1 MQSNNKKKKVKRFSS
16 FLNNKMDFILLITVL
31 VLLSL
36 GVIMVLSASA
46 PSALSTTGKSYTFF
60 IKQFGCAIVGIV
72 LMLFISK
79 IDYRFYKKYYWIVY
93 IFSVLILLL
102 VLVPGLGREVKGARR
117 WINIPLLG
125 QFQPSEISKIGL
137 IIFYAGYLSD
147 HKEDLKDFWRGF
159 VKSMIFLVP
168 PVAILYFIQNHLSV
182 SIVIVTVSSVMMLMA
197 GCRLLHFLAGG
208 AVLAGGAALILIK
221 IMQGTSGEDGS
232 FRLAR
237 IQTFF
242 DPWSDATGT
251 GYQMVQSLY
260 AIGSGGIFGR
270 GLGQSRQKYLWLP
283 EAQNDFIFSVLGEE
297 LGIVGT
303 VTVLALFSFFIY
315 RGYRIAITARD
326 MYGSLLA
333 TGITSAFALQ
343 ILVNIAVVTCTVP
356 VTGMPLPFFSYGG
369 TALFINLCAMGILLN
384 ISRTCRKN

>member
-1 MQSNNKKKKVKRFSS
+1 MKKLKLITDGSENNEKDTK
-16 FLNNKMDFILLITVL
+16 NNLDFGMLITIIILLCAGIV
-31 VLLSL
+31 
-36 GVIMVLSASA
+36 MVASAS
-46 PSALSTTGKSYTFF
+46 SYYALSNYNNSNYFLVRQLFF
-60 IKQFGCAIVGIV
+60 GIVG
-72 LMLFISK
+72 FIFMIIISN
-79 IDYRFYKKYYWIVY
+79 IDYKRYKKWGYLFY
-93 IFSVLILLL
+93 IICLVLL
-102 VLVPGLGREVKGARR
+102 VLVLTP
-117 WINIPLLG
+117 LG
-125 QFQPSEISKIGL
+125 QTRNGAKRWLGFGALVFQPSEIMKIGL
-137 IIFYAGYLSD
+137 VIGMSTYLSLNYKKLNSFKGYIIPILMLLLVVIVMFMQKHLSGTIVMFVAACSIIFVSGIKVKARYIIAGIIAAAAMLAV
-147 HKEDLKDFWRGF
+147 F
-159 VKSMIFLVP
+159 IFMP
-168 PVAILYFIQNHLSV
+168 SGD
-182 SIVIVTVSSVMMLMA
+182 STESS
-197 GCRLLHFLAGG
+197 
-208 AVLAGGAALILIK
+208 
-221 IMQGTSGEDGS
+221 GS
-232 FRLAR
+232 FRLDR
-237 IQTFF
+237 IVSFLNPEEDIKGGNWQ
-242 DPWSDATGT
+242 AA
-251 GYQMVQSLY
+251 QSLY

-297 LGIVGT
+297 LGLVGT

>member
-1 MQSNNKKKKVKRFSS
+1 MKKLKLITDGSENNEKDTK
-16 FLNNKMDFILLITVL
+16 NNLDFGMLITIIILLCAGIV
-31 VLLSL
+31 
-36 GVIMVLSASA
+36 MVASAS
-46 PSALSTTGKSYTFF
+46 SYYALSNYNNSNYFLVRQLFF
-60 IKQFGCAIVGIV
+60 GIIG
-72 LMLFISK
+72 FIFMIIISN
-79 IDYRFYKKYYWIVY
+79 IDYKRYKKWGYLFY
-93 IFSVLILLL
+93 IICLVLL
-102 VLVPGLGREVKGARR
+102 VLVLTP
-117 WINIPLLG
+117 LG
-125 QFQPSEISKIGL
+125 QTRNGAKRWLGFGALVFQPSEIMKIGL
-137 IIFYAGYLSD
+137 VIGMSTYLSLNYKKLTSFKGYIIPILMLFLVVIVMFMQKHLSGTIVMFVAACSIIFVSGIKVKARYIIAGIIAAAAMLAV
-147 HKEDLKDFWRGF
+147 F
-159 VKSMIFLVP
+159 IFMP
-168 PVAILYFIQNHLSV
+168 SGD
-182 SIVIVTVSSVMMLMA
+182 STESS
-197 GCRLLHFLAGG
+197 
-208 AVLAGGAALILIK
+208 
-221 IMQGTSGEDGS
+221 GS
-232 FRLAR
+232 FRLDR
-237 IQTFF
+237 IVSFLNPEEDIKGGNWQ
-242 DPWSDATGT
+242 AA
-251 GYQMVQSLY
+251 QSLY

>member
-1 MQSNNKKKKVKRFSS
+1 MKKLKLITDGTENNEKDTK
-16 FLNNKMDFILLITVL
+16 NNLDFGMLITIIILLCAGIV
-31 VLLSL
+31 
-36 GVIMVLSASA
+36 MVASAS
-46 PSALSTTGKSYTFF
+46 SYYALSNYNNSNYFLVRQLFF
-60 IKQFGCAIVGIV
+60 GIIG
-72 LMLFISK
+72 FIFMIIISN
-79 IDYRFYKKYYWIVY
+79 IDYKRYKKWGYLFY
-93 IFSVLILLL
+93 IICLVLL
-102 VLVPGLGREVKGARR
+102 VLVLTP
-117 WINIPLLG
+117 LG
-125 QFQPSEISKIGL
+125 QTRNGAKRWLGFGALVFQPSEIMKIGL
-137 IIFYAGYLSD
+137 VIGMSTYLSLNYKKLTSFKGYIIPILMLLLVVIVMFMQKHLSGTIVMFVAACSIIFVSGIKVKARYIIAGIIAAAAMLAV
-147 HKEDLKDFWRGF
+147 F
-159 VKSMIFLVP
+159 IFMP
-168 PVAILYFIQNHLSV
+168 
-182 SIVIVTVSSVMMLMA
+182 
-197 GCRLLHFLAGG
+197 
-208 AVLAGGAALILIK
+208 
-221 IMQGTSGEDGS
+221 SGDSTESGGS
-232 FRLAR
+232 FRLDR
-237 IQTFF
+237 IVSFLNPEEDIKGGNWQ
-242 DPWSDATGT
+242 AA
-251 GYQMVQSLY
+251 QSLY

-297 LGIVGT
+297 LGLVGT

>member
-1 MQSNNKKKKVKRFSS
+1 MKKLKLITDGSENNEKDTK
-16 FLNNKMDFILLITVL
+16 NNLDFGMLITIIILLCAGIV
-31 VLLSL
+31 
-36 GVIMVLSASA
+36 MVASAS
-46 PSALSTTGKSYTFF
+46 SYYALSNYNNSNYFLVRQLF
-60 IKQFGCAIVGIV
+60 VGIIG
-72 LMLFISK
+72 FIFMIIISN
-79 IDYRFYKKYYWIVY
+79 IDYKRYKKWGYLFY
-93 IFSVLILLL
+93 IICLVLL
-102 VLVPGLGREVKGARR
+102 VLVLTP
-117 WINIPLLG
+117 LG
-125 QFQPSEISKIGL
+125 QTGNGAKRWLGFGALGFQPSEIMKIGL
-137 IIFYAGYLSD
+137 VIGMSTYLSLNYKKLNSFKGYIIPILMLLLVVIVMFMQKHLSGTIVMFVAACSIIFVSGIKVKARYIIAGIIAAAAMLAV
-147 HKEDLKDFWRGF
+147 F
-159 VKSMIFLVP
+159 IFMP
-168 PVAILYFIQNHLSV
+168 
-182 SIVIVTVSSVMMLMA
+182 
-197 GCRLLHFLAGG
+197 
-208 AVLAGGAALILIK
+208 
-221 IMQGTSGEDGS
+221 SGDSTESGGS
-232 FRLAR
+232 FRLDR
-237 IQTFF
+237 IVSFLNPEEDIKGGNWQ
-242 DPWSDATGT
+242 AA
-251 GYQMVQSLY
+251 QSLY

-297 LGIVGT
+297 LGLVGT

>member
-1 MQSNNKKKKVKRFSS
+1 MKKLKLITDGSENNEKDTK
-16 FLNNKMDFILLITVL
+16 NNLDFGMLITIIILLCAGIV
-31 VLLSL
+31 
-36 GVIMVLSASA
+36 MVASAS
-46 PSALSTTGKSYTFF
+46 SYYALSNYNNSNYFLVRQLFF
-60 IKQFGCAIVGIV
+60 GIIG
-72 LMLFISK
+72 FIFMIIISN
-79 IDYRFYKKYYWIVY
+79 IDYKRYKKWGYLFY
-93 IFSVLILLL
+93 IICLVLL
-102 VLVPGLGREVKGARR
+102 VLVLTP
-117 WINIPLLG
+117 LG
-125 QFQPSEISKIGL
+125 QTRNGAKRWLGFGALVFQPSEIMKIGL
-137 IIFYAGYLSD
+137 VIGMSTYLSLNYKKLNSFKGYIIPILMLLLVVIVMFMQKHLSGTIVMFVAACSIIFVSGIKVKARYIIAGIIAVAAMLAV
-147 HKEDLKDFWRGF
+147 F
-159 VKSMIFLVP
+159 IFMP
-168 PVAILYFIQNHLSV
+168 SV
-182 SIVIVTVSSVMMLMA
+182 DSTESS
-197 GCRLLHFLAGG
+197 
-208 AVLAGGAALILIK
+208 
-221 IMQGTSGEDGS
+221 GS
-232 FRLAR
+232 FRLDR
-237 IQTFF
+237 IVSFLNPEEDIKGGNWQ
-242 DPWSDATGT
+242 AA
-251 GYQMVQSLY
+251 QSLY

-297 LGIVGT
+297 LGLVGA

>member
-1 MQSNNKKKKVKRFSS
+1 MKKLKLITDGSENNEKDTK
-16 FLNNKMDFILLITVL
+16 NNLDFGMLITIIILLCAGIV
-31 VLLSL
+31 
-36 GVIMVLSASA
+36 MVASAS
-46 PSALSTTGKSYTFF
+46 SYYALSNYNNSNYFLVRQLFF
-60 IKQFGCAIVGIV
+60 GIIG
-72 LMLFISK
+72 FIFMIIISN
-79 IDYRFYKKYYWIVY
+79 IDYKRYKKWGYLFY
-93 IFSVLILLL
+93 IICLVLL
-102 VLVPGLGREVKGARR
+102 VLVLTP
-117 WINIPLLG
+117 LG
-125 QFQPSEISKIGL
+125 QTRNGAKRWLGFGALVFQPSEIMKIGL
-137 IIFYAGYLSD
+137 VIGMSTYLSLNYKKLTSFKGYIIPILMLLLVVVVMFMQKHLSGTIVMFVAACSIIFVSGI
-147 HKEDLKDFWRGF
+147 K
-159 VKSMIFLVP
+159 VKARYI
-168 PVAILYFIQNHLSV
+168 I
-182 SIVIVTVSSVMMLMA
+182 
-197 GCRLLHFLAGG
+197 AGG
-208 AVLAGGAALILIK
+208 IAAAAMLAVFIF
-221 IMQGTSGEDGS
+221 MPSGDSTESSGS
-232 FRLAR
+232 FRLDR
-237 IQTFF
+237 IVSFLNPEEDIKGGNWQ
-242 DPWSDATGT
+242 AA
-251 GYQMVQSLY
+251 QSLY

-297 LGIVGT
+297 LGLVGT

>member
-1 MQSNNKKKKVKRFSS
+1 MKKLKLITDGSENNEKDTK
-16 FLNNKMDFILLITVL
+16 NNLDFGMLITIIILLCAGIVMVASASSYYALSNYNNSNYFLVRQLFFGIIGFIFMIIISNIDYKRYKKWGYLFYIICL
-31 VLLSL
+31 VL
-36 GVIMVLSASA
+36 
-46 PSALSTTGKSYTFF
+46 
-60 IKQFGCAIVGIV
+60 
-72 LMLFISK
+72 
-79 IDYRFYKKYYWIVY
+79 
-93 IFSVLILLL
+93 LLL
-102 VLVPGLGREVKGARR
+102 VLTP
-117 WINIPLLG
+117 LG
-125 QFQPSEISKIGL
+125 QTRNGAKRWLGFGALVFQPSEIMKIGL
-137 IIFYAGYLSD
+137 VIGMSTYLSLNYKKLTSFKGYIIPILMLLLVVIVMFMQKHLSGTIVMFVAACSIIFVSGIKVKARYIIAGIIAAAAMLAV
-147 HKEDLKDFWRGF
+147 F
-159 VKSMIFLVP
+159 IFMP
-168 PVAILYFIQNHLSV
+168 SGD
-182 SIVIVTVSSVMMLMA
+182 STESS
-197 GCRLLHFLAGG
+197 
-208 AVLAGGAALILIK
+208 
-221 IMQGTSGEDGS
+221 GS
-232 FRLAR
+232 FRLDR
-237 IQTFF
+237 IVSFLNPEEDIKGGNWQ
-242 DPWSDATGT
+242 AA
-251 GYQMVQSLY
+251 QSLY

-297 LGIVGT
+297 LGLVGT

>member
-1 MQSNNKKKKVKRFSS
+1 MKKLKLITDGSENNEKDTK
-16 FLNNKMDFILLITVL
+16 NNLDFGMLITIIILLCAGIV
-31 VLLSL
+31 
-36 GVIMVLSASA
+36 MVASAS
-46 PSALSTTGKSYTFF
+46 SYYALSNYNNSNYFLVRQLFF
-60 IKQFGCAIVGIV
+60 GIIR
-72 LMLFISK
+72 FIFMIIISN
-79 IDYRFYKKYYWIVY
+79 IDYKRYKKWGYLFY
-93 IFSVLILLL
+93 IICLVLL
-102 VLVPGLGREVKGARR
+102 VLVLTP
-117 WINIPLLG
+117 LG
-125 QFQPSEISKIGL
+125 QTRNGAKRWLGFGALVFQPSEIMKIGL
-137 IIFYAGYLSD
+137 VIGMSTYLSLNYKKLTSFKGYIIPILMLFLVVIVMFMQKHLSGTIVMFVAACSIIFVSGIKVKARYIIAGIIAAAAMLAV
-147 HKEDLKDFWRGF
+147 F
-159 VKSMIFLVP
+159 IFMP
-168 PVAILYFIQNHLSV
+168 SGD
-182 SIVIVTVSSVMMLMA
+182 STESS
-197 GCRLLHFLAGG
+197 
-208 AVLAGGAALILIK
+208 
-221 IMQGTSGEDGS
+221 GS
-232 FRLAR
+232 FRLDR
-237 IQTFF
+237 IVSFLNPEEDIKGGNWQ
-242 DPWSDATGT
+242 AA
-251 GYQMVQSLY
+251 QSLY

-297 LGIVGT
+297 LGLVGT

>member
-1 MQSNNKKKKVKRFSS
+1 MKKLKLITDGTENNEKDTK
-16 FLNNKMDFILLITVL
+16 NNLDFGMLITIIILLCAGIV
-31 VLLSL
+31 
-36 GVIMVLSASA
+36 MVASAS
-46 PSALSTTGKSYTFF
+46 SYYALSNYNNSNYFLVRQLFF
-60 IKQFGCAIVGIV
+60 GIIG
-72 LMLFISK
+72 FIFMIIISN
-79 IDYRFYKKYYWIVY
+79 IDYKRYKKWGYLFY
-93 IFSVLILLL
+93 IICLVLL
-102 VLVPGLGREVKGARR
+102 VLVLTP
-117 WINIPLLG
+117 LG
-125 QFQPSEISKIGL
+125 QTRNGAKRWLGFGALVFQPSEIMKIGL
-137 IIFYAGYLSD
+137 VIGMSTYLSLNYKKLNSFKGYIIPILMLLLVVIVMFMQKHLSGTIVMFVAACSIIFVSGIKVKARYIIAGIIAAAAMLAV
-147 HKEDLKDFWRGF
+147 F
-159 VKSMIFLVP
+159 IFMP
-168 PVAILYFIQNHLSV
+168 SGD
-182 SIVIVTVSSVMMLMA
+182 STESS
-197 GCRLLHFLAGG
+197 
-208 AVLAGGAALILIK
+208 
-221 IMQGTSGEDGS
+221 GS
-232 FRLAR
+232 FRLDR
-237 IQTFF
+237 IVSFLNPEEDIKGGNWQ
-242 DPWSDATGT
+242 AA
-251 GYQMVQSLY
+251 QSLY

-297 LGIVGT
+297 LGLVGT

>member
-1 MQSNNKKKKVKRFSS
+1 MKKLKLITDGSENNEKDTK
-16 FLNNKMDFILLITVL
+16 NNLDFGMLITIIILLCAGIV
-31 VLLSL
+31 
-36 GVIMVLSASA
+36 MVASAS
-46 PSALSTTGKSYTFF
+46 SYYALSNYNNSNYFLVRQLFF
-60 IKQFGCAIVGIV
+60 GIIGFV
-72 LMLFISK
+72 FMIIISN
-79 IDYRFYKKYYWIVY
+79 IDYKRYKKWGYLFY
-93 IFSVLILLL
+93 IICLVLL
-102 VLVPGLGREVKGARR
+102 VLVLTP
-117 WINIPLLG
+117 LG
-125 QFQPSEISKIGL
+125 QTRNGAKRWLGFGALVFQPSEIMKIGL
-137 IIFYAGYLSD
+137 VIGMSTYLSLNYKKLTSFKGYIIPILMLLLVVIVMFMQKHLSGTIVMFVAACSIIFVSGIKVKARYIIAGIIAAAA
-147 HKEDLKDFWRGF
+147 
-159 VKSMIFLVP
+159 M
-168 PVAILYFIQNHLSV
+168 LSV
-182 SIVIVTVSSVMMLMA
+182 FIFMPSGDSTESS
-197 GCRLLHFLAGG
+197 
-208 AVLAGGAALILIK
+208 
-221 IMQGTSGEDGS
+221 GS
-232 FRLAR
+232 FRLDR
-237 IQTFF
+237 IVSFLNPEEDIKGGNWQ
-242 DPWSDATGT
+242 AA
-251 GYQMVQSLY
+251 QSLY

-297 LGIVGT
+297 LGLVGT

>member
-221 IMQGTSGEDGS
+221 KMQGTSGEDGS

-260 AIGSGGIFGR
+260 AIGSGGLFGV
-270 GLGQSRQKYLWLP
+270 GLGNSKQKYLYIP
-283 EAQNDFIFSVLGEE
+283 EPQNDFIFAIVAEE
-297 LGIVGT
+297 LGFVGCVAIILLFAIFVWRGIVISMKAPDMFGSLMA
-303 VTVLALFSFFIY
+303 V
-315 RGYRIAITARD
+315 GITA
-326 MYGSLLA
+326 
-333 TGITSAFALQ
+333 
-343 ILVNIAVVTCTVP
+343 LVAVQAVINIAVVTASIPT
-356 VTGMPLPFFSYGG
+356 TGMALPFFSYRRYSTYN
-369 TALFINLCAMGILLN
+369 TAI
-384 ISRTCRKN
+384 ISWNFA

>member
-1 MQSNNKKKKVKRFSS
+1 MKKLKLITDGSENNEKDTK
-16 FLNNKMDFILLITVL
+16 NNLDFGMLITIIILLCAGIVMVASASSYYALSNYNNSNYFLVRQLFFGIIGFIFIIIISNIDYKRYKKWGYLFYIICL
-31 VLLSL
+31 VL
-36 GVIMVLSASA
+36 
-46 PSALSTTGKSYTFF
+46 
-60 IKQFGCAIVGIV
+60 
-72 LMLFISK
+72 
-79 IDYRFYKKYYWIVY
+79 
-93 IFSVLILLL
+93 LLL
-102 VLVPGLGREVKGARR
+102 VLTP
-117 WINIPLLG
+117 LG
-125 QFQPSEISKIGL
+125 QTRNGAKRWLGFGALVFQPSEIMKIGL
-137 IIFYAGYLSD
+137 VIGMSTYLSLNYKKLTSFKGYIIPILMLLLVVIVMFMQKHLSGTIVMFVAACSIIFVSGIKVKARYIIAGIIAAAAMLAV
-147 HKEDLKDFWRGF
+147 F
-159 VKSMIFLVP
+159 IFMP
-168 PVAILYFIQNHLSV
+168 SGD
-182 SIVIVTVSSVMMLMA
+182 STESS
-197 GCRLLHFLAGG
+197 
-208 AVLAGGAALILIK
+208 
-221 IMQGTSGEDGS
+221 GS
-232 FRLAR
+232 FRLDR
-237 IQTFF
+237 IVSFLNPEEDIKGGNWQ
-242 DPWSDATGT
+242 AA
-251 GYQMVQSLY
+251 QSLY

-297 LGIVGT
+297 LGLVGT

>member
-1 MQSNNKKKKVKRFSS
+1 MKKLKLITDGSEKNEKDTKNN
-16 FLNNKMDFILLITVL
+16 LDFGMLITIIILLCAGIV
-31 VLLSL
+31 
-36 GVIMVLSASA
+36 MVASAS
-46 PSALSTTGKSYTFF
+46 SYYALSNYNNSNYFLVRQLFF
-60 IKQFGCAIVGIV
+60 GIVG
-72 LMLFISK
+72 FIFMIIISN
-79 IDYRFYKKYYWIVY
+79 IDYKRYKKWGYLFY
-93 IFSVLILLL
+93 IICLVLL
-102 VLVPGLGREVKGARR
+102 VLVLTP
-117 WINIPLLG
+117 LG
-125 QFQPSEISKIGL
+125 QTRNGAKRWLGFGALVFQPSEIMKIGL
-137 IIFYAGYLSD
+137 VIGMSTYLSLNYKKLNSFKGYIIPILMLLLVVIVMFMQKHLSGTIVMFVAACSIIFVSGIKVKARYIVAGIIAAAAMLAV
-147 HKEDLKDFWRGF
+147 F
-159 VKSMIFLVP
+159 IFMP
-168 PVAILYFIQNHLSV
+168 
-182 SIVIVTVSSVMMLMA
+182 
-197 GCRLLHFLAGG
+197 
-208 AVLAGGAALILIK
+208 
-221 IMQGTSGEDGS
+221 SGDSTESGGS
-232 FRLAR
+232 FRLDR
-237 IQTFF
+237 IVSFLNPEEDIKGGNWQ
-242 DPWSDATGT
+242 AA
-251 GYQMVQSLY
+251 QSLY

-297 LGIVGT
+297 LGLVGT

>member
-31 VLLSL
+31 LLLSL

-221 IMQGTSGEDGS
+221 KMQGTSGEDGS

-260 AIGSGGIFGR
+260 AIGSGGLFGV
-270 GLGQSRQKYLWLP
+270 GLGNSKQKYLYIP
-283 EAQNDFIFSVLGEE
+283 EPQNDFIFAIVAEE
-297 LGIVGT
+297 LGFVGCVAIILLFAIFVWRGIVISMKAPDMFGSLMA
-303 VTVLALFSFFIY
+303 V
-315 RGYRIAITARD
+315 GITA
-326 MYGSLLA
+326 
-333 TGITSAFALQ
+333 
-343 ILVNIAVVTCTVP
+343 LVAVQAVINIAVVTASIPT
-356 VTGMPLPFFSYGG
+356 TGMALPFFSYRRNSTYN
-369 TALFINLCAMGILLN
+369 TAI
-384 ISRTCRKN
+384 ISWNFA

>member
-1 MQSNNKKKKVKRFSS
+1 MKKLKLITDGSENNEKDTK
-16 FLNNKMDFILLITVL
+16 NNLDFGMLITIIILLCAGIV
-31 VLLSL
+31 
-36 GVIMVLSASA
+36 MVASAS
-46 PSALSTTGKSYTFF
+46 SYYALSNYNNSNYFLVRQLFLGIIGF
-60 IKQFGCAIVGIV
+60 IFMII
-72 LMLFISK
+72 ISN
-79 IDYRFYKKYYWIVY
+79 IDYKRYKKWGYLFY
-93 IFSVLILLL
+93 IICLVLL
-102 VLVPGLGREVKGARR
+102 VLVLTP
-117 WINIPLLG
+117 LG
-125 QFQPSEISKIGL
+125 QTRNGAKRWLGFDALVFQPSEIMKIGL
-137 IIFYAGYLSD
+137 VIGMSTYLSLNYKKLTSFKGYIIPILMLFLVVIVMFMQKHLSGTIVMFVAACSIIFVSGIKVKARYIIAGIIAAAAMLAV
-147 HKEDLKDFWRGF
+147 F
-159 VKSMIFLVP
+159 IFMP
-168 PVAILYFIQNHLSV
+168 SGD
-182 SIVIVTVSSVMMLMA
+182 STESS
-197 GCRLLHFLAGG
+197 
-208 AVLAGGAALILIK
+208 
-221 IMQGTSGEDGS
+221 GS
-232 FRLAR
+232 FRLDR
-237 IQTFF
+237 IVSFLNPEEDIKGGNWQ
-242 DPWSDATGT
+242 AA
-251 GYQMVQSLY
+251 QSLY

-297 LGIVGT
+297 LGLVGT

>member
-1 MQSNNKKKKVKRFSS
+1 MKKLKLITDGSENNEKDTK
-16 FLNNKMDFILLITVL
+16 NNLDFGMLITIIILLCAGIV
-31 VLLSL
+31 
-36 GVIMVLSASA
+36 MVASAS
-46 PSALSTTGKSYTFF
+46 SYYALSNYNNSNYFLVRQLFF
-60 IKQFGCAIVGIV
+60 GIIG
-72 LMLFISK
+72 FIFMIIISN
-79 IDYRFYKKYYWIVY
+79 IDYKRYKKWGYLFY
-93 IFSVLILLL
+93 IICLVLL
-102 VLVPGLGREVKGARR
+102 VLVLTP
-117 WINIPLLG
+117 LG
-125 QFQPSEISKIGL
+125 QTRNGAKRWLGFGALVFQPSEIMKIGL
-137 IIFYAGYLSD
+137 VIGMSTYLSLNYKKLNSFKGYIIPVLMLFLVVIVMFMQKHLSGTIVMFVAACSIIFVSGIKVKARYIIAGIIAAAAMLAV
-147 HKEDLKDFWRGF
+147 F
-159 VKSMIFLVP
+159 IFMP
-168 PVAILYFIQNHLSV
+168 SGD
-182 SIVIVTVSSVMMLMA
+182 STESS
-197 GCRLLHFLAGG
+197 
-208 AVLAGGAALILIK
+208 
-221 IMQGTSGEDGS
+221 GS
-232 FRLAR
+232 FRLDR
-237 IQTFF
+237 IVSFLNPEEDIKGGNWQ
-242 DPWSDATGT
+242 AA
-251 GYQMVQSLY
+251 QSLY

-297 LGIVGT
+297 LGLVGT

>member
-1 MQSNNKKKKVKRFSS
+1 MIIISN
-16 FLNNKMDFILLITVL
+16 
-31 VLLSL
+31 
-36 GVIMVLSASA
+36 
-46 PSALSTTGKSYTFF
+46 
-60 IKQFGCAIVGIV
+60 
-72 LMLFISK
+72 
-79 IDYRFYKKYYWIVY
+79 IDYKRYKKWGYLFY
-93 IFSVLILLL
+93 IICLVLL
-102 VLVPGLGREVKGARR
+102 VLVLTP
-117 WINIPLLG
+117 LG
-125 QFQPSEISKIGL
+125 QTRNGAKRWLGFGALVFQPSEIMKIGL
-137 IIFYAGYLSD
+137 VIGMSTYLSLNYKKLTSFKGYIIPILMLLLVVIVMFMQKHLSGTIVMFVAACSIIFVSGIKVKARYIIAGIIAAAAMLAV
-147 HKEDLKDFWRGF
+147 F
-159 VKSMIFLVP
+159 IFMP
-168 PVAILYFIQNHLSV
+168 SGD
-182 SIVIVTVSSVMMLMA
+182 STESS
-197 GCRLLHFLAGG
+197 
-208 AVLAGGAALILIK
+208 
-221 IMQGTSGEDGS
+221 GS
-232 FRLAR
+232 FRLDR
-237 IQTFF
+237 IVSFLNPEEDIKGGNWQ
-242 DPWSDATGT
+242 AA
-251 GYQMVQSLY
+251 QSLY

-297 LGIVGT
+297 LGLVGT

>member
-1 MQSNNKKKKVKRFSS
+1 MKKLKLITDGSENNEKDTK
-16 FLNNKMDFILLITVL
+16 NNLDFGMLITIIILLCAGIV
-31 VLLSL
+31 
-36 GVIMVLSASA
+36 MVASAS
-46 PSALSTTGKSYTFF
+46 SYYALSNYNNSNYFLVRQLFF
-60 IKQFGCAIVGIV
+60 GIIG
-72 LMLFISK
+72 FIFMIIISN
-79 IDYRFYKKYYWIVY
+79 IDYKRYKKWGYLFY
-93 IFSVLILLL
+93 IICLVLL
-102 VLVPGLGREVKGARR
+102 VLVLTP
-117 WINIPLLG
+117 LG
-125 QFQPSEISKIGL
+125 QTRNGAKRWLGFGALVFQPSEVMKIGL
-137 IIFYAGYLSD
+137 VIGMSTYLSLNYKKLTSFKGYIIPILMLLLVVIVMFMQKHLSGTIVMFVAACSIIFVSGIKVKARYIIAGIIAAAAMLAV
-147 HKEDLKDFWRGF
+147 F
-159 VKSMIFLVP
+159 IFMP
-168 PVAILYFIQNHLSV
+168 
-182 SIVIVTVSSVMMLMA
+182 
-197 GCRLLHFLAGG
+197 
-208 AVLAGGAALILIK
+208 
-221 IMQGTSGEDGS
+221 SGDSTESGGS
-232 FRLAR
+232 FRLDR
-237 IQTFF
+237 IVSFLNPEEDIKGGNWQ
-242 DPWSDATGT
+242 AA
-251 GYQMVQSLY
+251 QSLY

-297 LGIVGT
+297 LGLVGA